1 MQSSEKWVEKNSM
14 PLFYPVQK
22 GFLEPFELAFHFSF
36 LLILENRMPGKN
48 LLVSDVGRWGVLDEW
63 SKRKRKRKGDL
74 GNKKR
79 KLHLETLEVTLLFWL
94 NFYTVLFWDTIY
106 IGCIFPTP
114 PFQNVSKTN
123 IPTSDIFLIL

>member
-14 PLFYPVQK
+14 PLFSLVQK

-63 SKRKRKRKGDL
+63 SKRVKEKERRFG
-74 GNKKR
+74 
-79 KLHLETLEVTLLFWL
+79 E
-94 NFYTVLFWDTIY
+94 
-106 IGCIFPTP
+106 
-114 PFQNVSKTN
+114 
-123 IPTSDIFLIL
+123 